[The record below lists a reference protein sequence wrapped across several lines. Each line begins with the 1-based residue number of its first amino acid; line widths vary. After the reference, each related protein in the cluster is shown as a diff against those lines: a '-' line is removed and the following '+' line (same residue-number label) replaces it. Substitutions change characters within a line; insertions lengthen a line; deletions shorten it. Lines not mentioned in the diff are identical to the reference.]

1 VTQRLH
7 DVEGFMRK
15 NVTDLLGRGV
25 ALDAVEA
32 ESSRLVDASKSLHAK
47 SRQARIWAQLQQ
59 YMPVIIAVVVILFVV
74 WYFFF
79 L

>member
-1 VTQRLH
+1 
-7 DVEGFMRK
+7 MRK

-32 ESSRLVDASKSLHAK
+32 ESSRLVDASKHLHAK

-59 YMPVIIAVVVILFVV
+59 YLPVAVLGLIILLVACF
-74 WYFFF
+74 WFFF
-79 L
+79 